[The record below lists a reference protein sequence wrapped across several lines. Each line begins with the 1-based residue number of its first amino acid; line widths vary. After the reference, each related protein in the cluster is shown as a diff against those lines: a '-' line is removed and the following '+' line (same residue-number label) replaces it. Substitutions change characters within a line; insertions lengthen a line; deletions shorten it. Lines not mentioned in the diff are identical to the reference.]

1 MVGLAQ
7 GAFEK
12 SLKYAYERKQFGQ
25 AVGDF
30 QGMSFQFAEA
40 ATELEAARLLTY
52 NAARLKVSCPETIQS
67 AKLTRYRRK
76 VVHSLSKL
84 PRPSKLLGSPG
95 HRPANQLT
103 YRWYSSVIAQK
114 ITGNAIEWCGGN
126 GFVRDTG
133 IEKYWRDSK
142 VS

>member
-52 NAARLKVSCPETIQS
+52 NAARLKVSLAFPVEVTE
-67 AKLTRYRRK
+67 LTRYRRK
-76 VVHSLSKL
+76 ADPSLSRL
-84 PRPSKLLGSPG
+84 LRPSTPLRS
-95 HRPANQLT
+95 
-103 YRWYSSVIAQK
+103 
-114 ITGNAIEWCGGN
+114 
-126 GFVRDTG
+126 
-133 IEKYWRDSK
+133 
-142 VS
+142 

>member
-12 SLKYAYERKQFGQ
+12 ALRYSYERKQFGQ

-52 NAARLKVSCPETIQS
+52 NAARLKVSLQ
-67 AKLTRYRRK
+67 KLTESSRYDKLTPNRK
-76 VVHSLSKL
+76 RAVHSLYKL
-84 PRPSKLLGSPG
+84 PRPSEL
-95 HRPANQLT
+95 
-103 YRWYSSVIAQK
+103 
-114 ITGNAIEWCGGN
+114 
-126 GFVRDTG
+126 
-133 IEKYWRDSK
+133 
-142 VS
+142 

>member
-52 NAARLKVSCPETIQS
+52 NAARLKVSFLLPHWDD
-67 AKLTRYRRK
+67 KLILNRK
-76 VVHSLSKL
+76 RVVRSLFKLLRLSKL
-84 PRPSKLLGSPG
+84 APPRA
-95 HRPANQLT
+95 ANEADQ
-103 YRWYSSVIAQK
+103 
-114 ITGNAIEWCGGN
+114 
-126 GFVRDTG
+126 
-133 IEKYWRDSK
+133 
-142 VS
+142 

>member
-52 NAARLKVSCPETIQS
+52 NAARLKVSC
-67 AKLTRYRRK
+67 
-76 VVHSLSKL
+76 VVQ
-84 PRPSKLLGSPG
+84 SPG
-95 HRPANQLT
+95 LADAL
-103 YRWYSSVIAQK
+103 
-114 ITGNAIEWCGGN
+114 
-126 GFVRDTG
+126 
-133 IEKYWRDSK
+133 
-142 VS
+142 

>member
-52 NAARLKVSCPETIQS
+52 NAARLKVSCLVLTADRIT
-67 AKLTRYRRK
+67 KLTRYRRRADR
-76 VVHSLSKL
+76 SLFKL
-84 PRPSKLLGSPG
+84 LRPSKLLKALNCE
-95 HRPANQLT
+95 RANSQVVLF
-103 YRWYSSVIAQK
+103 RHCS
-114 ITGNAIEWCGGN
+114 E
-126 GFVRDTG
+126 D
-133 IEKYWRDSK
+133 YWK
-142 VS
+142 CY

>member
-12 SLKYAYERKQFGQ
+12 ALRYSYERKQFGQ

-52 NAARLKVSCPETIQS
+52 NAARLKVSSHSHCVIN
-67 AKLTRYRRK
+67 KLTEYRKRA
-76 VVHSLSKL
+76 VHSLYKL
-84 PRPSKLLGSPG
+84 PRPSELCQVARTNQADHQVVLFR
-95 HRPANQLT
+95 HRT
-103 YRWYSSVIAQK
+103 KDHRKRYRV
-114 ITGNAIEWCGGN
+114 
-126 GFVRDTG
+126 VR
-133 IEKYWRDSK
+133 R
-142 VS
+142 

>member
-52 NAARLKVSCPETIQS
+52 NAARLKVSLINQTAS
-67 AKLTRYRRK
+67 AKLTRCRRK
-76 VVHSLSKL
+76 ADHSSSRL
-84 PRPSKLLGSPG
+84 PRPSKLFDSLRTKVADMQVVLLCHCSED
-95 HRPANQLT
+95 HWKCYRMVWRKWIRP
-103 YRWYSSVIAQK
+103 
-114 ITGNAIEWCGGN
+114 
-126 GFVRDTG
+126 
-133 IEKYWRDSK
+133 
-142 VS
+142 